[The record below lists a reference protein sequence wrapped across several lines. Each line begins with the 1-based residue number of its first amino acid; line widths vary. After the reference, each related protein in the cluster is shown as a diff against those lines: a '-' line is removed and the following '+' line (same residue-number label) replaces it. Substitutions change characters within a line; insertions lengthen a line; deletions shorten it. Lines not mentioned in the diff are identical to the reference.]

1 MSLFVSVC
9 INLRRR
15 VVDPKVNNST
25 PVSISVSLSVSLY
38 VYLSVCIQ
46 EAYQQS
52 SDQRDVGFGAPI
64 IFGVVVGVARRAGTL
79 GGRD

>member
-1 MSLFVSVC
+1 MFVSVC
-9 INLRRR
+9 INRRRR

-64 IFGVVVGVARRAGTL
+64 IFGVVVGVAWRAGTP
-79 GGRD
+79 GGGD

>member
-1 MSLFVSVC
+1 MSMFVSVC
-9 INLRRR
+9 INRRRR

-52 SDQRDVGFGAPI
+52 SDKRDVGFGAPI
-64 IFGVVVGVARRAGTL
+64 TFGVVAGVARRAGTQ